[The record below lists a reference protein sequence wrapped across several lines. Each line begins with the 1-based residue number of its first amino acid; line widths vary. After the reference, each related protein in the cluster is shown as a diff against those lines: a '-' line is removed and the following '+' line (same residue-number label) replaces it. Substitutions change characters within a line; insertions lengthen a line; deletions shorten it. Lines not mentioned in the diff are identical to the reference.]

1 MSEDNYDD
9 IINLPHPVSRK
20 HQRMPMEARAAQ
32 FAPFAALTGHGAAIE
47 ETARLTDAKLELGA
61 EELAVLNR
69 KMDHL
74 KTLVAQQPEVTI
86 TYFQPDDRKADGS
99 YLAVTQPLRKIDDYD
114 HQLVLS
120 SGLSIPIDDV
130 LDIESPLL
138 KEIE

>member
-20 HQRMPMEARAAQ
+20 HPRMSMEARAAQ

-69 KMDHL
+69 KMELL

-86 TYFQPDDRKADGS
+86 TYFQPDDRKAGGS

>member
-1 MSEDNYDD
+1 MPNYDD
-9 IINLPHPVSRK
+9 IINLPHPDPK
-20 HQRMPMEARAAQ
+20 HHPRMSMNARAAQ

-69 KMDHL
+69 KMELL

-86 TYFQPDDRKADGS
+86 TYFQPDDRKAGGS
-99 YLAVTQPLRKIDDYD
+99 YLAVTQPLLKIDDYD
-114 HQLVLS
+114 HQLALS